1 MNFVALFLSS
11 LVGTGIG
18 LLWYSHYLFGD
29 KHSSAKP
36 EEKTKYIFVFVTT
49 CIVSIVIGQ
58 MIILYRID
66 PTFFDGVLFG
76 GIVGLGLITPSIA
89 TNYVLDQKPLNKLL
103 IVVGHHIAVCIT
115 IGAIHAL
122 FS

>member
-1 MNFVALFLSS
+1 MNFVAFFLSS
-11 LVGTGIG
+11 FVGTGIG
-18 LLWYSHYLFGD
+18 LLWYSRFLFGNR
-29 KHSSAKP
+29 HSNAKL

-58 MIILYRID
+58 MIIAYKTD
-66 PTFFDGVLFG
+66 PTLFDGILVG

-89 TNYVLDQKPLNKLL
+89 TNYVIDQKPLQSLL
-103 IVVGHHIAVCIT
+103 IVVGHHIIVCIT